1 VRRPWPLTARWL
13 SLQPPTS
20 GFAFLATQ
28 NHSETKFK
36 QEEKK
41 RKKEKKRERHFKGHQ
56 EKKTTKLKNR
66 KDRI

>member
-41 RKKEKKRERHFKGHQ
+41 RKEKKRERHFKDHQ